1 MNALPIG
8 EVLELIHPD
17 DREMIHGAISESMAN
32 TATPYHQVA
41 YRFRHKDGCYR
52 WFLDKFKVL
61 RSPEDQPVARIG
73 SVSDITGIKL
83 TEETLRLTSQQLQ
96 SILDNTP
103 ALIYTKDL
111 EGRLQLV
118 NHEFETLFG
127 RSREELIGKT
137 SHDLLPKAVADAHV
151 ANDQEV
157 IRTKTA
163 VSMEE
168 STGKNGDGKIFLSVK
183 FPLVNPEG
191 DVYGICGISSDIT
204 DRKRT
209 ELAIVES
216 EEKYRTVFTTEKD
229 ALFLIDK
236 ETMRILDVNDSA
248 CQLYGYSRDEFLT
261 MRNVDVS
268 AEPEETLRAA
278 RDFTGRIELRYHK
291 KKDGTVFPIDI
302 SANQYHLQGRM
313 VILAAIRDISDQ
325 QRIRVEIEKKN
336 QQLLKLNAEKDKFFS
351 IISHDLR
358 SPFNSLLGLTEIMAD
373 DLHEL
378 TGDQIRKMAGGI
390 RSSAKKLI
398 NLVENLLEWS
408 RLQRGISSF
417 NPVPVRLS
425 EAISIAMEQA
435 QLAADRKAIL
445 VYRSIPENMVV
456 PLDMHMFQSL
466 MNNLVFNAVK
476 FTPRGGEI
484 TIGARQVAGD
494 SIEISVS
501 DNGIGMRRET
511 VENLFQ
517 IDKEISS
524 PGTEGE
530 PGSGLGLLLCKDF
543 VGRHGGTLRVESE
556 LEKGSVF
563 IFTLPLT

>member
-1 MNALPIG
+1 
-8 EVLELIHPD
+8 
-17 DREMIHGAISESMAN
+17 
-32 TATPYHQVA
+32 
-41 YRFRHKDGCYR
+41 
-52 WFLDKFKVL
+52 
-61 RSPEDQPVARIG
+61 
-73 SVSDITGIKL
+73 
-83 TEETLRLTSQQLQ
+83 
-96 SILDNTP
+96 
-103 ALIYTKDL
+103 
-111 EGRLQLV
+111 
-118 NHEFETLFG
+118 
-127 RSREELIGKT
+127 
-137 SHDLLPKAVADAHV
+137 
-151 ANDQEV
+151 
-157 IRTKTA
+157 
-163 VSMEE
+163 
-168 STGKNGDGKIFLSVK
+168 
-183 FPLVNPEG
+183 
-191 DVYGICGISSDIT
+191 
-204 DRKRT
+204 
-209 ELAIVES
+209 
-216 EEKYRTVFTTEKD
+216 
-229 ALFLIDK
+229 
-236 ETMRILDVNDSA
+236 
-248 CQLYGYSRDEFLT
+248 
-261 MRNVDVS
+261 
-268 AEPEETLRAA
+268 
-278 RDFTGRIELRYHK
+278 
-291 KKDGTVFPIDI
+291 
-302 SANQYHLQGRM
+302 
-313 VILAAIRDISDQ
+313 
-325 QRIRVEIEKKN
+325 
-336 QQLLKLNAEKDKFFS
+336 
-351 IISHDLR
+351 
-358 SPFNSLLGLTEIMAD
+358 MAD